1 MITAEQLR
9 ALKKGN
15 VSVDADKSRTRIP
28 DAFKGATKRQKDEII
43 ALTGLAVN
51 TFYGVARSG
60 AASPRVVLSLSQIL
74 DISPYYLTGEIDER
88 KHCDAADLAAF
99 FTKCGGNLKLKKAA
113 PEQVSEAAA
122 GFGNAPMPVIADTA
136 VIVPVAAKPAPSQ
149 AANSPANP
157 PANLIDE
164 ESLILLIKALTVR
177 ARYGGEAERTYNQ
190 VVGLLVK

>member
-15 VSVDADKSRTRIP
+15 VTVNADKSRERIP
-28 DAFKGATKRQKDEII
+28 DAFKSATKHQKDEIV

-74 DISPYYLTGEIDER
+74 DISPYYLTGEIDEK
-88 KHCDAADLAAF
+88 KHCDAADLASF
-99 FTKCGGNLKLKKAA
+99 FTKCGGDLRVKKAVPARIAEA
-113 PEQVSEAAA
+113 PEPQTAQPAQT
-122 GFGNAPMPVIADTA
+122 VI
-136 VIVPVAAKPAPSQ
+136 IREEPPAPQ
-149 AANSPANP
+149 TPAAVYAAPSLTP
-157 PANLIDE
+157 LDE
-164 ESLILLIKALTVR
+164 ESLILLIKALAVR
-177 ARYGGEAERTYNQ
+177 AKFGGEAEKTYGQ